1 MKEANDRPTFL
12 VGHGI
17 NGRSALPIGYF
28 LVQLQQ
34 LADHL
39 LERPISL
46 VTASTPPRA
55 DLAFDVHSRAFGGVL
70 QPDNRANMFLE
81 ERLGGTIFHG
91 APWVVRDGIGA
102 ELPQKKS
109 MQVLVRPT
117 LEIEALA
124 RGIGVK
130 KLEDT
135 LACRLESL
143 GRVPGRGVGVVG
155 ASVSCG

>member
-55 DLAFDVHSRAFGGVL
+55 DLAVDVHSRAFGGVL

-109 MQVLVRPT
+109 MQVLVRPHWKSRPSLVASASRSLRT
-117 LEIEALA
+117 RWHAVSKVLNCLA
-124 RGIGVK
+124 
-130 KLEDT
+130 
-135 LACRLESL
+135 SL
-143 GRVPGRGVGVVG
+143 PGSRITRRTR
-155 ASVSCG
+155 